1 MKKQTGVWIDTSKAI
16 IVKLENKQE
25 YIVEIKSDIENRVHH
40 KNIGNTGTF
49 SGTRLNQ
56 NESKFDN
63 KKKHQTTFFLNN
75 VIEKIKNDDEIFVF
89 GPAFIKT
96 KLKQSIEKDKQLA
109 PKLKLTKTSAALTP
123 NQVVA
128 KVKEFY
134 NSKQTIDPCY
144 KKY

>member
-56 NESKFDN
+56 NESNRFQKSPF
-63 KKKHQTTFFLNN
+63 QCS
-75 VIEKIKNDDEIFVF
+75 
-89 GPAFIKT
+89 P
-96 KLKQSIEKDKQLA
+96 SIV
-109 PKLKLTKTSAALTP
+109 S
-123 NQVVA
+123 
-128 KVKEFY
+128 
-134 NSKQTIDPCY
+134 
-144 KKY
+144 